1 MSRHQRDSKHIDW
14 ILTHKVR
21 RAVAEKRA
29 FVTGQVDS
37 KLGELGLDQ
46 DTLLQTVATG
56 VVLPHRERDE
66 TGAATDGYKHFLEGV
81 APSGVII
88 EVVFKFVKA
97 RTWPGEELMILM
109 TAYRGNA

>member
-1 MSRHQRDSKHIDW
+1 MPRNHRAPKRVDW

-29 FVTGQVDS
+29 FVTGHVQD
-37 KLGELGLDQ
+37 KLGALGLNRES
-46 DTLLQTVATG
+46 LLETIAAG
-56 VVLPHRERDE
+56 VVLPRRERDE

-97 RTWPGEELMILM
+97 RTWPGEELMILI
-109 TAYRGNA
+109 TAYRGEV